1 MDAHNYSSIQFDF
14 SQWDFPAERIWR
26 HKAIEEIAWK
36 VCSFLPLIIFGLYAN
51 YILIYLIAT
60 NRALRS
66 PTNLIIANMAMA
78 DLLTLLICPVM
89 FLINDFYQNFQLG
102 CVGCK
107 LEGFLV
113 VVFLI
118 TAVLNLSVVSYD
130 RLTAIVLP
138 QETRLTLHGAKIVI
152 TCTWLTG
159 LLLALPLAIYREY
172 RVRIWRNFT
181 ERYCKENT
189 NVLPKYWYVLITVLV
204 WLPLSI
210 MLICYTAIFI
220 KLDRYEKRVL
230 SRENPLTVSYKRS
243 VAKTLF
249 IVVVV
254 FVVLRLPFTIFVV
267 QRERSYK
274 TAESVGCGTQYFSY
288 FSQYLMFV
296 NAAVNP
302 IVYGFNNENFRR
314 AYAQIGWVKRR
325 RAASAKRAHSCCYC
339 DFVKN
344 RKGAVV
350 KTEQNLNKDI
360 SQSAAEETKNL
371 EETTDNLS
379 IAKESLVTRL
389 NSDGFI

>member
-1 MDAHNYSSIQFDF
+1 MNAYSDSSFQFDF

-26 HKAIEEIAWK
+26 HKPIEEIAWK
-36 VCSFLPLIIFGLYAN
+36 VCSFLPLILFGLYAN
-51 YILIYLIAT
+51 CILVYLIAT
-60 NRALRS
+60 NRALKS
-66 PTNLIIANMAMA
+66 PTNLIIANMAVA
-78 DLLTLLICPVM
+78 DFLTLLICPIM

-138 QETRLTLHGAKIVI
+138 QETRLTLPGVKIVI
-152 TCTWLTG
+152 ACTWLAG

-172 RVRIWRNFT
+172 RVRIWLNFT

-210 MLICYTAIFI
+210 MLICYTAIFV

-230 SRENPLTVSYKRS
+230 SRENPLTVNYKRS

-249 IVVVV
+249 IVVTV
-254 FVVLRLPFTIFVV
+254 FGVLRLPFTIFVV
-267 QRERSYK
+267 QRETYYK
-274 TAESVGCGTQYFSY
+274 TEASVDCSVQYFSY
-288 FSQYLMFV
+288 FAQYLIFV

-302 IVYGFNNENFRR
+302 IIYGFNNANFRR
-314 AYAQIGWVKRR
+314 AYAQIGCVKRR
-325 RAASAKRAHSCCYC
+325 RAATAGRVHRCCYC
-339 DFVKN
+339 DFVRN
-344 RKGAVV
+344 RKCAPVNA
-350 KTEQNLNKDI
+350 ELNLQRDM
-360 SQSAAEETKNL
+360 SQTAAEETKKL
-371 EETTDNLS
+371 DETSDTFANAD
-379 IAKESLVTRL
+379 ESLMTHL
-389 NSDGFI
+389 NSEGYI